1 MPGADFNDATNE
13 TAKAW
18 QALSQEQRRVYQE
31 QAEKEREAYKA
42 ANKVYQDRKAAQ
54 QQVCLA
60 KAVLTSP
67 PGLLPAAPRE

>member
-18 QALSQEQRRVYQE
+18 QALPEEKRKVYKD
-31 QAEKEREAYKA
+31 QADKERDAYKA

-54 QQVCLA
+54 QQVCLY
-60 KAVLTSP
+60 KAMPLT
-67 PGLLPAAPRE
+67 PGIP